1 VGDVAEII
9 RLDNTGSIRRRLF
22 DLGIIEGNEISCVLS
37 APFNDPRAYLVKGAV
52 IAIRQ
57 KDSEK
62 IIVRCKNG

>member
-1 VGDVAEII
+1 
-9 RLDNTGSIRRRLF
+9 
-22 DLGIIEGNEISCVLS
+22 VLS